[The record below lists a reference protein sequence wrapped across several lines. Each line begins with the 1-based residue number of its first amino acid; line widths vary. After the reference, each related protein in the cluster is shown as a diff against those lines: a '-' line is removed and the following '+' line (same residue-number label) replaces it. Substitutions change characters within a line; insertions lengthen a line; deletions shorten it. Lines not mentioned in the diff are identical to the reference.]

1 MPPDYMQRPFCSEPI
16 ALSSKVLNNHIIQTK
31 RTPEAHAMH
40 KLTAIWT
47 LYLVLPLLY
56 GCTKKNAEVEPDPIA
71 TTKVDLS
78 SWGEVSDP
86 ERDSKIVV
94 DDDAL
99 SIQMGVGRRS
109 MEVER
114 GESLNSPFVSQ
125 RFKEDFSMKVGV
137 DGNLPIP
144 KDAKGN
150 VYISA
155 GLLLKLD
162 EQNYIRLERA
172 TFSQRGKPRYY
183 INFEQRADGK
193 LLRRGKATDFPIQ
206 EAASV
211 DLRFELNGDKVRA
224 VVRLKDKPWHE
235 MGIAKLNDKSEI
247 QAGVSAVKT
256 DNETATVIFR
266 NFKVKT
272 DFVPVKADSSSGI
285 ILNAN

>member
-1 MPPDYMQRPFCSEPI
+1 
-16 ALSSKVLNNHIIQTK
+16 
-31 RTPEAHAMH
+31 MH
-40 KLTAIWT
+40 KLTAILT
-47 LYLVLPLLY
+47 LCLVLPLLY
-56 GCTKKNAEVEPDPIA
+56 GCTKKQTEVEPDQA

-78 SWGEVSDP
+78 SWGEINDP

-125 RFKEDFSMKVGV
+125 RFDDDFSMKVSV
-137 DGNLPIP
+137 DGNLPMP

-155 GLLLKLD
+155 GLLLKQD
-162 EQNYIRLERA
+162 EQNYIRIERA
-172 TFSQRGKPRYY
+172 TFSQRGKAKYY
-183 INFEQRADGK
+183 VNFEQRVDGK
-193 LLRRGKATDFPIQ
+193 LLRRGKPTDLTIQ
-206 EAASV
+206 EDESV
-211 DLRFELNGDKVRA
+211 DLRFEVKGDKVRA

-266 NFKVKT
+266 KFKVKT
-272 DFVPVKADSSSGI
+272 EFVPVNAESSSGI